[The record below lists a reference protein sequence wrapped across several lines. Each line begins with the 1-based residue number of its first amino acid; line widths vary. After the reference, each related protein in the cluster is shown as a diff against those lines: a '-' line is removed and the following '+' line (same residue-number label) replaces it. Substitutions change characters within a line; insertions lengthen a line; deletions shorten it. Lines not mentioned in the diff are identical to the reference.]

1 MAQFNY
7 QTYESII
14 AKAQNNPESSNGTSK
29 ISYFKL
35 GENEEALIRI
45 NISSVDQ
52 IPFAT
57 IHKPIFGKQYTGLS
71 NPYAGISCFNE
82 LGSYSVDACP
92 LCRAVA
98 NGHPIIGKA
107 EKKCFIPMLVA
118 YKDKATGQWSA
129 PVATVWERAAGFARE
144 IATKLQN
151 YGDLTKVLFKI
162 TRVGS
167 GKETRYSLD
176 YAIPTVFKPELIPED
191 FSAFANFKINK
202 HSYWELTKEQ
212 IEDYLATGEFHVS
225 NEATKAQSNVVTQQP
240 AQYNTSTAAYGAPYQ
255 PAQPMPAQPTPAYQ
269 PTQMTA
275 GPAFTTQ
282 PMPTQQNFQP
292 QQPASEPV
300 RNFNAS
306 KFSF

>member
-82 LGSYSVDACP
+82 LGSYSADVCP

-107 EKKCFIPMLVA
+107 EK
-118 YKDKATGQWSA
+118 
-129 PVATVWERAAGFARE
+129 
-144 IATKLQN
+144 
-151 YGDLTKVLFKI
+151 
-162 TRVGS
+162 
-167 GKETRYSLD
+167 
-176 YAIPTVFKPELIPED
+176 
-191 FSAFANFKINK
+191 
-202 HSYWELTKEQ
+202 
-212 IEDYLATGEFHVS
+212 
-225 NEATKAQSNVVTQQP
+225 
-240 AQYNTSTAAYGAPYQ
+240 
-255 PAQPMPAQPTPAYQ
+255 
-269 PTQMTA
+269 
-275 GPAFTTQ
+275 
-282 PMPTQQNFQP
+282 
-292 QQPASEPV
+292 
-300 RNFNAS
+300 
-306 KFSF
+306 